1 MPPPRIFLTLIPGTA
16 SLALEPA
23 AHSATALATKS
34 AALALAVATAHA
46 VALAHAITPAHFAT
60 ALAVAP
66 SHTVT
71 PPGEKVRVFF
81 LHPDAMVN
89 PLLVHL
95 AGKIRDFPLQAG
107 SLFGIRILLGQF
119 ALQLQ
124 LLLVDFSPEIAG
136 IFKKSLAL
144 LVQFAEVFIAQ
155 ITLIAGRA
163 GPSLGPSGSLA
174 RTITATASSPAGKRG
189 CGKPDDTNYSDYDNC
204 FTETVHF
211 HFNTSVNF
219 SV

>member
-1 MPPPRIFLTLIPGTA
+1 MPPPRIILTLIPGTA

-34 AALALAVATAHA
+34 AALALAVAL
-46 VALAHAITPAHFAT
+46 VHAITPAHFAT
-60 ALAVAP
+60 AHAITP
-66 SHTVT
+66 PHTVT
-71 PPGEKVRVFF
+71 PAGEKVRVFF
-81 LHPDAMVN
+81 LHLDAMVN
-89 PLLVHL
+89 PLLVHP

-155 ITLIAGRA
+155 IPLVTGRA

-174 RTITATASSPAGKRG
+174 PAITASASSAAGKRG
-189 CGKPDDTNYSDYDNC
+189 CGKPDDTNNGHYDNC
-204 FTETVHF
+204 LTEIVHF